1 MKRLAAL
8 GTFVAALLLGT
19 GVASAA
25 VPMPFFDGF
34 DRPSG
39 PMTSPW
45 TNTNGWF
52 VDNGQVKLTLNGFAE
67 TVVDTG
73 LSDHYRV
80 SAKITLSPNRANAG
94 LTVQWK
100 STANHI
106 FCKIEVTPG
115 NPTGLMSIGHR
126 LNGKTISLLKSAK
139 GFGLTKGGTYL
150 LTVTKAGQVITSSV
164 SGAGIAGGMKTISY
178 TLTAAETAAFGAATG
193 AGLRGKNLYDED
205 DGQSRYD
212 NFLVESI

>member
-8 GTFVAALLLGT
+8 GTFAAALLLGT

-25 VPMPFFDGF
+25 VPLPFFDGF

-52 VDNGQVKLTLNGFAE
+52 VENGQVKLTLNGIAE

-73 LSDHYRV
+73 VSDHYRV
-80 SAKITLSPNRANAG
+80 SANITLSPNRANAG
-94 LTVQWK
+94 LTVLWK
-100 STANHI
+100 SAANHI

-115 NPTGLMSIGHR
+115 NPTGLMAIGHR

-139 GFGLTKGGTYL
+139 GFGLKKGGTYL

-164 SGAGIAGGMKTISY
+164 SGAGIAGGVKTISY
-178 TLTAAETAAFGAATG
+178 TLTAAETAAFGSATS

>member
-1 MKRLAAL
+1 M
-8 GTFVAALLLGT
+8 AALLLGT

-25 VPMPFFDGF
+25 VSMPFFDGF

-45 TNTNGWF
+45 TNTNGWL
-52 VDNGQVKLTLNGFAE
+52 VENGQVRLTLNGFAE
-67 TVVDTG
+67 TVVDMG
-73 LSDHYRV
+73 VSDHYRV
-80 SAKITLSPNRANAG
+80 SANITLSPNRANAG
-94 LTVQWK
+94 LTVQWRNA
-100 STANHI
+100 TNHI

-126 LNGKTISLLKSAK
+126 LNGKIVSLLKSAK
-139 GFGLTKGGTYL
+139 GFGLKKGGTYL

-212 NFLVESI
+212 NFLVGSI

>member
-25 VPMPFFDGF
+25 VALPFFDGF

-39 PMTSPW
+39 PLTSPW
-45 TNTNGWF
+45 VNTSGWTIE
-52 VDNGQVKLTLNGFAE
+52 NGQVRLTPNGIHE
-67 TVVDTG
+67 TVVDTAM
-73 LSDHYRV
+73 SRYRV
-80 SAKITLSPNRANAG
+80 SADITLSPNRANAG
-94 LTVQWK
+94 LTILWK
-100 STANHI
+100 NASNHI

-126 LNGKTISLLKSAK
+126 LKGKTISLLKSAK
-139 GFGLTKGGTYL
+139 GFGLKKGGAYRV
-150 LTVTKAGQVITSSV
+150 TVTRDGQAITFTV
-164 SGAGIAGGMKTISY
+164 LGVGIADGAKTISY
-178 TLTAAETAAFGAATG
+178 TLTTAETAAFGSATN

-212 NFLVESI
+212 NFLVEAI